1 MKSFFTIFIFLILTS
16 CSNIQF
22 VYSDKKNN
30 INPLFENTNVVASGV
45 DIISI
50 NYLIPKFFGKNIGE
64 KYKLLIEIDEKKI
77 KRSVETNQTVS
88 NLNYELRFN
97 YTLILKQKECIIYN
111 KEILS
116 NFSITPKS
124 SGYNYGSDTSL
135 EKKYELAVS
144 DNFNQFISFI
154 TELDFNTCK

>member
-1 MKSFFTIFIFLILTS
+1 MKNFFSIFIFLIVTS

-22 VYSDKKNN
+22 VYTDKKNSL
-30 INPLFENTNVVASGV
+30 NPLFEKTNVVASGV
-45 DIISI
+45 DIVFI
-50 NYLIPKFFGKNIGE
+50 NSLIPKFFGKNIE
-64 KYKLLIEIDEKKI
+64 DNYKLLIEIDEKKI

-88 NLNYELRFN
+88 NLNYELRFS
-97 YTLILKQKECIIYN
+97 YTLISKQKECIIYN

-144 DNFNQFISFI
+144 DNFNQFISFL
-154 TELDFNTCK
+154 TGLDLNACQ

>member
-64 KYKLLIEIDEKKI
+64 KYKLLIEIDEI
-77 KRSVETNQTVS
+77 
-88 NLNYELRFN
+88 
-97 YTLILKQKECIIYN
+97 
-111 KEILS
+111 
-116 NFSITPKS
+116 
-124 SGYNYGSDTSL
+124 
-135 EKKYELAVS
+135 
-144 DNFNQFISFI
+144 
-154 TELDFNTCK
+154 